1 MGKYES
7 RQGSP
12 DFLVRKKEA
21 DLQGQV
27 NCGDV
32 SGTQY
37 MDCRHSADQRSGAC
51 RGCLFIDESGKVKV
65 LQIEVQGDIHA
76 EGTIKA
82 GKLEGDGSSIVVKN
96 VTLEDTV
103 AQLLDKIA
111 ALEAKQK
118 DLEARQNTVSTS
130 LAKWGDQKKANY
142 GDGVYSWTY
151 KQAVCPEGYYVVGI
165 QVRYRGTCLGT
176 CNADGGVIGDIELD
190 CRKLGVPGQQRRR
203 TGTVTGSGHG
213 EAARV
218 IGRNAACAQFGW
230 RAER

>member
-7 RQGSP
+7 SKDLLISWFEKKKRTFRGRSTVGM
-12 DFLVRKKEA
+12 FLGRSTWIVGIV
-21 DLQGQV
+21 LI
-27 NCGDV
+27 
-32 SGTQY
+32 SGLALAE
-37 MDCRHSADQRSGAC
+37 DA
-51 RGCLFIDESGKVKV
+51 LFIDESGKVKV

-190 CRKLGVPGQQRRR
+190 CRKLGVPGQQR
-203 TGTVTGSGHG
+203 
-213 EAARV
+213 
-218 IGRNAACAQFGW
+218 
-230 RAER
+230 AEPGL